1 MSWNTSLQLRNI
13 QAEINQINY
22 IIDNNVDGIGP
33 QGPQGIQGIE
43 GIQGPTGSTG
53 ATGSIGST
61 GSQGIQ
67 GVTGATGANGVS
79 LFDIT
84 LNGGATYTAGS
95 LSSFNTNSSTGYAV
109 TTQAY
114 NSGCMISSYAT
125 RANAIF
131 IGLTETTNVTNPST
145 PYISFSHVLYS
156 DNQAIYRIDDGVL
169 NQGLFVQ
176 YPNSNPN
183 FTFSVKYDNSNLY
196 YYADGV
202 ELVNLRLNVGAG
214 KTYYG
219 CWASFNAKTFSN
231 IQFVPLAE
239 GIQGA
244 TGSTGATGS
253 QGIKGDTGSQGIQ
266 GNQGTQGIQGI
277 QGIQG
282 VKGDPGSIITPVN
295 NLVEFNAG
303 IGMAGGANK
312 FVIGDS
318 GETLS
323 LSLSSHV
330 GSIHT
335 NNPSANTDASI
346 LFNANNVSTSFLNQL
361 TNVRT
366 TPLSVDSSI
375 VTITD
380 TLNVSNQINCRA
392 VVASYEVAI
401 VPSGTGTTSNLILGS
416 NNNNNYIL
424 YQNNSP
430 SNPNELLLQYQNNSI
445 QPSTTST
452 LMNVLPNG
460 NIQIGDLGNAS
471 PNVSI
476 SGSGGLGRI
485 YDTIYNPVPTP
496 NSINVANFSA
506 NFTPS
511 FLMDGNISN
520 AFFSIDLSS
529 FALPNLDNVEM
540 TITAMSFT
548 GTNTGASNAAAVLN
562 FYLAPASDIVYQAY
576 MGSSFGISCP
586 ATSAI
591 PSPTSFNI
599 QYSPIILTLNT
610 IAGVKIQNLF
620 LICNYICPVHPSAQI
635 TPTNFTISGLV
646 KAYMSSGNEPLTV
659 VPL

>member
-1 MSWNTSLQLRNI
+1 MSWNTNLALRNI
-13 QAEINQINY
+13 QSEIDQINY

-43 GIQGPTGSTG
+43 GIQGSTGSTG

-67 GVTGATGANGVS
+67 GATGATGANGVS

-84 LNGGATYTAGS
+84 LNGGATYLPNS
-95 LSSFNTNSSTGYAV
+95 LSSFNTNSTTGYAV

-114 NSGCMISSYAT
+114 NSGCMISSYNT
-125 RANAIF
+125 RANATY
-131 IGLTETTNVTNPST
+131 IGLTETTSIVDPNNPSS
-145 PYISFSHVLYS
+145 SFSHVLYS
-156 DNQAIYRIDDGVL
+156 ENTRIFRMDSGVL
-169 NQGLFVQ
+169 SSGNDV
-176 YPNSNPN
+176 YPNSNLN
-183 FTFSVKYDNSNLY
+183 YVFSVKYDNNNLY
-196 YYADGV
+196 FYLDGQ
-202 ELVNLRLNVGAG
+202 EAVNLRLNVGPG
-214 KTYYG
+214 KIYYG
-219 CWASFNAKTFSN
+219 CWSSYQNKTFSN
-231 IQFVPLAE
+231 IQWVPLVQ

-244 TGSTGATGS
+244 TGATGATGS

-303 IGMAGGANK
+303 IAMAGGANE

-318 GETLS
+318 GETMS
-323 LSLSSHV
+323 LSLSNHV

-380 TLNVSNQINCRA
+380 TLNVTNQINTRG

-416 NNNNNYIL
+416 NNNNNYIW
-424 YQNNSP
+424 YQNNST
-430 SNPNELLLQYQNNSI
+430 SNPNELLLQYQNNAI

-452 LMNVLPNG
+452 LINVLPSG

-485 YDTIYNPVPTP
+485 YDTIYNPLPP
-496 NSINVANFSA
+496 NQNAINVANFSA

-520 AFFSIDLSS
+520 ALSKKRVRPKS
-529 FALPNLDNVEM
+529 KRM
-540 TITAMSFT
+540 
-548 GTNTGASNAAAVLN
+548 
-562 FYLAPASDIVYQAY
+562 VYQKKKKKLQAFHEALL
-576 MGSSFGISCP
+576 GSR
-586 ATSAI
+586 
-591 PSPTSFNI
+591 
-599 QYSPIILTLNT
+599 ILEW
-610 IAGVKIQNLF
+610 AR
-620 LICNYICPVHPSAQI
+620 ICD
-635 TPTNFTISGLV
+635 
-646 KAYMSSGNEPLTV
+646 K
-659 VPL
+659 